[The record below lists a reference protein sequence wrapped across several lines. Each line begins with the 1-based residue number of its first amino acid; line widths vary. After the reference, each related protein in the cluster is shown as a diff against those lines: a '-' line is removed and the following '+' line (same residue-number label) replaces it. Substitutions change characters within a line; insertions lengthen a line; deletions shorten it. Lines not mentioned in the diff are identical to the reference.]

1 MKHTVLIL
9 STIAILSLSA
19 HADDLTQIQ
28 QQLTDI
34 QDELHQLNRPRFEF
48 HLPEPTHLN
57 VPKAQ
62 VYNNMRIAAEN
73 RYRELIQ
80 QKKIV
85 TSTVPSDFF
94 RVGVDLDDGS
104 VVYVHSATD

>member
-1 MKHTVLIL
+1 MKHIL
-9 STIAILSLSA
+9 LTLSIIAALSLGA

-28 QQLTDI
+28 QQLSEI
-34 QDELHQLNRPRFEF
+34 QDELHQLNRPKFEF

-62 VYNNMRIAAEN
+62 AYNNMRIAAEN
-73 RYRELIQ
+73 KYRELIQ
-80 QKKIV
+80 QKEIV

-94 RVGVDLDDGS
+94 RVGVVLDDGS